1 MQQILLLMHVSVK
14 LMAPVLVNLLFKMFY
29 HVQQLLQ
36 LVILKEVRSTVTEE
50 IPLKL
55 LTGWVLILSTTHAV
69 SPIIKLMEGM

>member
-14 LMAPVLVNLLFKMFY
+14 LMAPVLINLLFKMFY

-36 LVILKEVRSTVTEE
+36 LVILKEVCSTVTEE

-69 SPIIKLMEGM
+69 SPTIKLMEGM